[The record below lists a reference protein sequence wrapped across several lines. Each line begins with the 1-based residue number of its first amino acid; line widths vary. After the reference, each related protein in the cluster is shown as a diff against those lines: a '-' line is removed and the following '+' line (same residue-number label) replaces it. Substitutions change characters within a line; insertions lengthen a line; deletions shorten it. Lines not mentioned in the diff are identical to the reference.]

1 MGLPRAVI
9 VGLLC
14 AMTLLPNGCGVGPP
28 PLSIALTSREV
39 TERALVV
46 KCGDVV
52 TGVLEIDDATRMRWA
67 TMDLGVTSARGIV
80 SLRGVEGLVPVHIS
94 VRVDV
99 QQLLSMQGKEC
110 YAAVRGSRDLG
121 VREVLTLGGWAAIG
135 EISELTMIQRVWN
148 NAARLS
154 LEEHGDTN
162 GGHARGVVAPNSGV
176 VTGARVAALKE
187 LIGVVRMLDGA
198 TVDESAPGDELNR
211 VRRMIMERIEVV
223 AGLTQGIMRICAYN
237 ERASHGV
244 GGAWGDI
251 ERLLTLYLA
260 PEGVAPCIRQ

>member
-110 YAAVRGSRDLG
+110 YAAVS
-121 VREVLTLGGWAAIG
+121 
-135 EISELTMIQRVWN
+135 
-148 NAARLS
+148 
-154 LEEHGDTN
+154 
-162 GGHARGVVAPNSGV
+162 GVVAPSAQTGGPDRGSCSGAPRWAWPS
-176 VTGARVAALKE
+176 GRFAGSCAAARR
-187 LIGVVRMLDGA
+187 VVRRQPRRRA
-198 TVDESAPGDELNR
+198 SV
-211 VRRMIMERIEVV
+211 VRRRS
-223 AGLTQGIMRICAYN
+223 R
-237 ERASHGV
+237 
-244 GGAWGDI
+244 
-251 ERLLTLYLA
+251 
-260 PEGVAPCIRQ
+260 